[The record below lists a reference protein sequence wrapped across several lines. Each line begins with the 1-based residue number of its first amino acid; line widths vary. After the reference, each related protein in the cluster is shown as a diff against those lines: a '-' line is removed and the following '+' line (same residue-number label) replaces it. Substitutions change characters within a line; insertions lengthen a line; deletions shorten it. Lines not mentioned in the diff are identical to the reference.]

1 MDDIARRS
9 FIKGASIGALAFTI
23 GGAEVMLTARQARA
37 QGVPFAVLTAD
48 EAQTLE
54 TIGDVLAIGARQAGI
69 AHFVD
74 QQLTVPAGYALFSL
88 RVTEFRPPYVNFYRD
103 ALAALESSA
112 KSVHSRKFAD
122 FTEAEKL
129 EFVELLS
136 RQEIE
141 SWDAEASQALV
152 YSVLRNDAVD
162 VVYGTVE
169 GFARIG
175 VPYLPHILPPR
186 KW

>member
-1 MDDIARRS
+1 M
-9 FIKGASIGALAFTI
+9 
-23 GGAEVMLTARQARA
+23 
-37 QGVPFAVLTAD
+37 PFAVLTPA
-48 EAQTLE
+48 EAETLE
-54 TIGDVLAIGARQAGI
+54 TVGAVLALGARQAGI

-74 QQLTVPAGYALFSL
+74 QQLTVPPGHALFFL
-88 RVTEFRPPYVNFYRD
+88 RVTEFRPPYVDFYRD
-103 ALAALESSA
+103 TLAALESSA
-112 KSVHSRKFAD
+112 QTMHSRRLRD
-122 FTEAEKL
+122 FSEAEKL

-141 SWDAEASQALV
+141 SWDAKASQALV

-169 GFARIG
+169 GFDRIG